1 MQLEIN
7 KINYL
12 RDLVQLEPHV
22 SSEKRLH
29 ENRRFIQL
37 SWQTQSISLVFPK
50 QPDFQMYLTCSPVS
64 APRRL
69 AVGSSFFSSLLL
81 ICWSFI
87 HSMRCNCCSLVALAF
102 SCSLLCSFGRRES
115 EAKAEA
121 PALSGKQKKQKKKH
135 PGQMWDG
142 LPHWPVPEVWCGF
155 WITGITH
162 GFVSAVLDWKYE
174 WPYLGGEESRGEAK
188 TKGALWKIC
197 RQSWGEKRTRC
208 QNFCLWVMEPWAGR
222 TLTDSA
228 EIYVTY

>member
-1 MQLEIN
+1 MTLFN
-7 KINYL
+7 LSHMWARK
-12 RDLVQLEPHV
+12 
-22 SSEKRLH
+22 KRLH

-69 AVGSSFFSSLLL
+69 AVGSSFFPPLLL

-87 HSMRCNCCSLVALAF
+87 HSMCCNCCSLVALAF

-121 PALSGKQKKQKKKH
+121 PGSIGKTEKKTKNTQGRCGTASLTDQYRRFDVVFESPASPTVLYQLS
-135 PGQMWDG
+135 
-142 LPHWPVPEVWCGF
+142 L
-155 WITGITH
+155 TGNMS
-162 GFVSAVLDWKYE
+162 G
-174 WPYLGGEESRGEAK
+174 PYLGGEESRGEAK
-188 TKGALWKIC
+188 TKGALGKIC
-197 RQSWGEKRTRC
+197 GQSRGEKRTRC
-208 QNFCLWVMEPWAGR
+208 QNFCLWVMVPWAGR

-228 EIYVTY
+228 KINVTY

>member
-121 PALSGKQKKQKKKH
+121 PALSGKQKKQKKNTQ
-135 PGQMWDG
+135 GR
-142 LPHWPVPEVWCGF
+142 CGTASLTDQYRRF
-155 WITGITH
+155 DVVFESPASPTVLYQLSLTGNMSGPI
-162 GFVSAVLDWKYE
+162 S
-174 WPYLGGEESRGEAK
+174 GERRAEERRKQKEHFERFAGRAEAK
-188 TKGALWKIC
+188 KEQDVKTFVFEWWSPEQEGLLLIQQK
-197 RQSWGEKRTRC
+197 S
-208 QNFCLWVMEPWAGR
+208 M
-222 TLTDSA
+222 
-228 EIYVTY
+228 